1 MTALLADLTYTPA
14 PVPEAHGVGHPIV
27 QLFLLT
33 GFVLAICL
41 GLLWATRRAGRGAK
55 PGAKSGD
62 LEYVAAV
69 ALNGRCSL
77 HMLKAGSQSV
87 VIGSD
92 LSGLK
97 AMVVLPDSF
106 DAALRRATA
115 EASGTRRLSPP
126 PATRT

>member
-1 MTALLADLTYTPA
+1 MTGPFADLAYTPP
-14 PVPEAHGVGHPIV
+14 PVPEAPGVGHLIV

-41 GLLWATRRAGRGAK
+41 GLFWFTRRLGRGGK
-55 PGAKSGD
+55 PGQTSGD

-77 HMLKAGSQSV
+77 HLLKAGDQSV
-87 VIGSD
+87 VVGTD
-92 LSGLK
+92 LGGLK

-106 DAALRRATA
+106 DAVLKRAG
-115 EASGTRRLSPP
+115 GTL
-126 PATRT
+126 